1 MPSRREFLAAGGA
14 LALSACAAQ
23 GPIHPFGLPEPQ
35 SGFVEVEG
43 GRLYY
48 EVAGVGP
55 PVVFVHAF
63 TLDTRMWEDQ
73 VDALAREFR
82 LIRYDARGFGRS
94 SLPVPGQP
102 YSPVDDL
109 LALTRKLDAHKPHL
123 VGVSM
128 GARFALDL
136 AVSEPDA
143 ARSLV
148 FIDGVIGGWQWSK
161 AWLESYAPIVQA
173 GRRGDVAAAKAAWL
187 AHPLFGPAREKPA
200 VDARLQRMV
209 ADYSGWHFTHAD
221 PQRMLNPPAIHQL
234 GRVRVPTLAIV
245 GDRDLA
251 DFRRM
256 AETVERQVANA
267 RRLGIAGS
275 GHLSNMEAP
284 EVVNQALR
292 SFLSRA

>member
-1 MPSRREFLAAGGA
+1 
-14 LALSACAAQ
+14 
-23 GPIHPFGLPEPQ
+23 
-35 SGFVEVEG
+35 
-43 GRLYY
+43 
-48 EVAGVGP
+48 
-55 PVVFVHAF
+55 
-63 TLDTRMWEDQ
+63 
-73 VDALAREFR
+73 
-82 LIRYDARGFGRS
+82 
-94 SLPVPGQP
+94 
-102 YSPVDDL
+102 
-109 LALTRKLDAHKPHL
+109 
-123 VGVSM
+123 
-128 GARFALDL
+128 
-136 AVSEPDA
+136 
-143 ARSLV
+143 
-148 FIDGVIGGWQWSK
+148 
-161 AWLESYAPIVQA
+161 
-173 GRRGDVAAAKAAWL
+173 
-187 AHPLFGPAREKPA
+187 